1 MAISINDRQLI
12 TQFITNTQNLNV
24 NLPTN
29 GGGCA
34 NLVRGIIEQATGK
47 RISVNPFGASLE
59 SMIQKINTYH
69 DLAKCN
75 NGDILYFVHLP
86 NADVNLHQTIHYAIF
101 CNVNNAGVQK
111 NVIGINGLADLS
123 FSPTAYHGVV
133 ASVISPGNFNGVGQ
147 VIYDTVAFPNIL
159 GELYVIDYE
168 LI

>member
-86 NADVNLHQTIHYAIF
+86 NACTLQ
-101 CNVNNAGVQK
+101 
-111 NVIGINGLADLS
+111 
-123 FSPTAYHGVV
+123 
-133 ASVISPGNFNGVGQ
+133 
-147 VIYDTVAFPNIL
+147 IYIKLFIMQFFVMLIMLVYRKMLL
-159 GELYVIDYE
+159 G
-168 LI
+168 

>member
-1 MAISINDRQLI
+1 
-12 TQFITNTQNLNV
+12 
-24 NLPTN
+24 
-29 GGGCA
+29 
-34 NLVRGIIEQATGK
+34 
-47 RISVNPFGASLE
+47 
-59 SMIQKINTYH
+59 MIQKINTYH

-86 NADVNLHQTIHYAIF
+86 NAAVNLHQTIHYAIF

-168 LI
+168 LL

>member
-69 DLAKCN
+69 D
-75 NGDILYFVHLP
+75 
-86 NADVNLHQTIHYAIF
+86 QTIHYAIF

>member
-75 NGDILYFVHLP
+75 NGDIILRKSKKGKAFYGCSNYPECDFLSWNKPTGDMCDKCGSYMVEKITRSETKVVCP
-86 NADVNLHQTIHYAIF
+86 NKE
-101 CNVNNAGVQK
+101 CK
-111 NVIGINGLADLS
+111 NEMVKENS
-123 FSPTAYHGVV
+123 E
-133 ASVISPGNFNGVGQ
+133 N
-147 VIYDTVAFPNIL
+147 
-159 GELYVIDYE
+159 
-168 LI
+168 

>member
-86 NADVNLHQTIHYAIF
+86 NAAVNLHQTIHYAIF

-111 NVIGINGLADLS
+111 KCYWDKWISRSFFFSHSLS
-123 FSPTAYHGVV
+123 WCCSICN
-133 ASVISPGNFNGVGQ
+133 ISG
-147 VIYDTVAFPNIL
+147 
-159 GELYVIDYE
+159 
-168 LI
+168 

>member
-86 NADVNLHQTIHYAIF
+86 NAAVNLHQTIHYAIF

-133 ASVISPGNFNGVGQ
+133 ASVISPGNFNG
-147 VIYDTVAFPNIL
+147 P
-159 GELYVIDYE
+159 
-168 LI
+168 

>member
-75 NGDILYFVHLP
+75 NVRG
-86 NADVNLHQTIHYAIF
+86 TER
-101 CNVNNAGVQK
+101 
-111 NVIGINGLADLS
+111 
-123 FSPTAYHGVV
+123 
-133 ASVISPGNFNGVGQ
+133 SV
-147 VIYDTVAFPNIL
+147 
-159 GELYVIDYE
+159 
-168 LI
+168 

>member
-75 NGDILYFVHLP
+75 NGDICKHSASCVFFFPLFLP
-86 NADVNLHQTIHYAIF
+86 TF
-101 CNVNNAGVQK
+101 
-111 NVIGINGLADLS
+111 
-123 FSPTAYHGVV
+123 V
-133 ASVISPGNFNGVGQ
+133 AS
-147 VIYDTVAFPNIL
+147 L
-159 GELYVIDYE
+159 
-168 LI
+168 

>member
-86 NADVNLHQTIHYAIF
+86 NAAVNLHQTIHYAIF
-101 CNVNNAGVQK
+101 CNVNLNSA
-111 NVIGINGLADLS
+111 A
-123 FSPTAYHGVV
+123 
-133 ASVISPGNFNGVGQ
+133 
-147 VIYDTVAFPNIL
+147 
-159 GELYVIDYE
+159 
-168 LI
+168 

>member
-59 SMIQKINTYH
+59 SMIQKINTCTAFKRRYIIRNEH
-69 DLAKCN
+69 DH
-75 NGDILYFVHLP
+75 I
-86 NADVNLHQTIHYAIF
+86 
-101 CNVNNAGVQK
+101 
-111 NVIGINGLADLS
+111 
-123 FSPTAYHGVV
+123 
-133 ASVISPGNFNGVGQ
+133 VISAGAVK
-147 VIYDTVAFPNIL
+147 
-159 GELYVIDYE
+159 GEPFLAGIKVRK
-168 LI
+168 L

>member
-59 SMIQKINTYH
+59 SMIPKSHPLSRRVRQWW
-69 DLAKCN
+69 
-75 NGDILYFVHLP
+75 
-86 NADVNLHQTIHYAIF
+86 
-101 CNVNNAGVQK
+101 AGSV
-111 NVIGINGLADLS
+111 S
-123 FSPTAYHGVV
+123 WFS
-133 ASVISPGNFNGVGQ
+133 
-147 VIYDTVAFPNIL
+147 L
-159 GELYVIDYE
+159 
-168 LI
+168 

>member
-69 DLAKCN
+69 DWLCKLNCVM
-75 NGDILYFVHLP
+75 LYSHS
-86 NADVNLHQTIHYAIF
+86 I
-101 CNVNNAGVQK
+101 
-111 NVIGINGLADLS
+111 S
-123 FSPTAYHGVV
+123 
-133 ASVISPGNFNGVGQ
+133 SV
-147 VIYDTVAFPNIL
+147 
-159 GELYVIDYE
+159 GERPAPRGGTTCPD
-168 LI
+168 

>member
-59 SMIQKINTYH
+59 SMIQKI
-69 DLAKCN
+69 
-75 NGDILYFVHLP
+75 
-86 NADVNLHQTIHYAIF
+86 
-101 CNVNNAGVQK
+101 NVNNAGVQK

>member
-59 SMIQKINTYH
+59 SMIQKIN
-69 DLAKCN
+69 
-75 NGDILYFVHLP
+75 
-86 NADVNLHQTIHYAIF
+86 
-101 CNVNNAGVQK
+101 NVSSK
-111 NVIGINGLADLS
+111 
-123 FSPTAYHGVV
+123 
-133 ASVISPGNFNGVGQ
+133 
-147 VIYDTVAFPNIL
+147 
-159 GELYVIDYE
+159 
-168 LI
+168 

>member
-86 NADVNLHQTIHYAIF
+86 NAAVNLHQTIHYAIF

-123 FSPTAYHGVV
+123 
-133 ASVISPGNFNGVGQ
+133 SVISPGNFNGVGQ